1 MHIFQNNNGLSH
13 SELSTWTF
21 KNYFQGDCKMNLP
34 DSIASWCLWLF
45 FLWYGLAAFVPAL
58 NTDIFKKIGGALALG
73 FVLFNL
79 LAM

>member
-1 MHIFQNNNGLSH
+1 MRVGYLIQNCPHRRSKSLPRRS
-13 SELSTWTF
+13 
-21 KNYFQGDCKMNLP
+21 QMNLP
-34 DSIASWCLWLF
+34 DSISSWCLWLF

-58 NTDIFKKIGGALALG
+58 NTDLFKKIGGALALG